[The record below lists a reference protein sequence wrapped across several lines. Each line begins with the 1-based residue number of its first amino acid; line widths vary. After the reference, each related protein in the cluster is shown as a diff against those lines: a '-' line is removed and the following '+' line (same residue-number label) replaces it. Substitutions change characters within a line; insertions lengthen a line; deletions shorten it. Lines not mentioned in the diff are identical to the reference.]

1 MRHGRAK
8 AARKTLQFFRR
19 THGFAPPYHV
29 LLDGTFVVSILRF
42 KIPLLDRLRSVLQ
55 GEPFHLYV
63 TRSTLMELSTL
74 QQAHQLAKNR
84 EDKAALFEEAYKW
97 AVANA
102 TVLEA
107 EGEGGSSDA
116 PDESKGKNAGEKS
129 TTHSGARQS
138 KDVPTAEA
146 EGDDSN
152 SSEEEGA
159 PSGRGNRVAIS
170 AAGREM
176 LRLVTAA
183 STTASV
189 SLSSSLSSSGL
200 AGKSNAPTPRHSD
213 PPHRPKP
220 YLFASQDEDLLDA
233 VRSAGCAPV
242 VRLAH
247 NSVLLLEHP
256 SRAAQSLAA
265 HSERHKW
272 SASSAVLSEPEREL
286 VRLVKE
292 KTRLASKEEG
302 AAKSKGGSDPAAAN
316 ANSSSR
322 RPNQYQQR
330 KVKKARGPNPLSCR
344 KKDSHPR
351 GDDSAASRSQDGPK
365 DELDRPSK
373 RRRRNK

>member
-97 AVANA
+97 AVANT

-107 EGEGGSSDA
+107 EGEGGSSDS
-116 PDESKGKNAGEKS
+116 PDEIKGKNLGEKS
-129 TTHSGARQS
+129 TTHSGARQG
-138 KDVPTAEA
+138 KDVPTPASA
-146 EGDDSN
+146 DDDSN
-152 SSEEEGA
+152 SSEEVGA
-159 PSGRGNRVAIS
+159 PSGRGNRVVIS

-183 STTASV
+183 STTASA
-189 SLSSSLSSSGL
+189 SSSSLSSSGM

-213 PPHRPKP
+213 PPHRPRP

-256 SRAAQSLAA
+256 SRAAQSIAA

-292 KTRLASKEEG
+292 KTRLASKEKG
-302 AAKSKGGSDPAAAN
+302 GPKSKGGSDPAAAAN

-330 KVKKARGPNPLSCR
+330 KVKRARGPNPLSCR

-373 RRRRNK
+373 RRRPRK